1 VAVIDADHLSH
12 ELVNKPGPAYDK
24 ILARFGADLAISPG
38 GPIDRKK
45 LGAIVFADSAARTD
59 LEAILHPAIGE
70 LQKTRTIE
78 LAKTHNIIAV
88 LVPLLFETGSQ
99 AKYSAVWAVVV
110 HKEIQIQRLK
120 LRDKLSDEEVV
131 RRIKAQWPQDKK
143 AELADHVIDNSGSPD
158 QTMERVKFLVG
169 EIRTKMGLPQGQ
181 TPRPDHAP
189 APTDGAPAPTDGAP
203 VPTDGAPAPTDGAPA
218 QTDGAPAPTDG
229 APAPSDGAPAPT
241 DGAPAPTDGA
251 PVPTDGAPAPTDG
264 APAPTDGAP
273 APTDGAP
280 APTDGAPAPTDD
292 SASEATNQRN
302 RAALKQLGEIAAE
315 EALEKLGDIGTTSHR
330 EATASMTMAV
340 KAGAGS
346 KTGTGSAAN
355 AADGNTAGKAPGST
369 DAPANN
375 PASQHEIERELQV
388 DVRMSV
394 RNRPGKADPAPT
406 PVPTPAPVPTPTP
419 PPCNQGS
426 KSNHLPIVAC
436 LLAFLAFLAFL
447 LVWSYDDTPVVVK
460 SDPTPVVVTVNNN
473 GGCCDAPVVKPTD
486 PVVKPPVVIT
496 EPKPVDPPPATGGT
510 CKAGVETLSEP
521 PAFTLGY
528 LHNQVRWRVVKW
540 TVTTDGVALN
550 GISCLHTTVEGR
562 DAEGRLVVRQLYG
575 AQLAYQGQYTI
586 TYTDGC
592 MTQVDRFNEH
602 NAFIGRSFYRA
613 NEDGKLVQAIQLDSN
628 QRKLFTVT
636 IELARDGSLYAVSYQ
651 SFAAAGQPRTG
662 YFEKVSQYRDFL
674 SANFYL
680 AELALN

>member
-1 VAVIDADHLSH
+1 MTSISENSQKKTYVIGITGSIGCGKSLVGRQLQELGVAVIDADHLSH
-12 ELVNKPGPAYDK
+12 ELVNNPGPAYDK

-78 LAKTHNIIAV
+78 LAKTHDIVAV
-88 LVPLLFETGSQ
+88 LVPLLFETGSR

-143 AELADHVIDNSGSPD
+143 AELADHVIDNSGAPD

-181 TPRPDHAP
+181 TPKPDH
-189 APTDGAPAPTDGAP
+189 
-203 VPTDGAPAPTDGAPA
+203 
-218 QTDGAPAPTDG
+218 
-229 APAPSDGAPAPT
+229 
-241 DGAPAPTDGA
+241 
-251 PVPTDGAPAPTDG
+251 

-292 SASEATNQRN
+292 SAANEATNQRN

-346 KTGTGSAAN
+346 KTDTNTAAN
-355 AADGNTAGKAPGST
+355 TAAGSTAGTTPDGT
-369 DAPANN
+369 NAPATK
-375 PASQHEIERELQV
+375 PVSQPEIERELQV

-394 RNRPGKADPAPT
+394 RNRPGKADPEPT
-406 PVPTPAPVPTPTP
+406 PVPTPTPVPAPAPTP
-419 PPCNQGS
+419 APCNHGS

-473 GGCCDAPVVKPTD
+473 GGCCSVPVVTPTD
-486 PVVKPPVVIT
+486 PVKPPVVVD
-496 EPKPVDPPPATGGT
+496 PKPVDPPTTTGGT

-521 PAFTLGY
+521 PAFTLSY

-540 TVTTDGVALN
+540 TVTTDGAALN

-586 TYTDGC
+586 TYTADC
-592 MTQVDRFNEH
+592 MTQVDRFNEN
-602 NAFIGRSFYRA
+602 NAFIGRSFYRT

-628 QRKLFTVT
+628 QRKLFAVT

-674 SANFYL
+674 TANFYL

>member
-1 VAVIDADHLSH
+1 MTSISETGQKKTYVIGITGSIGCGKSLVGRQLQELGVAVIDADHLSH

-189 APTDGAPAPTDGAP
+189 A
-203 VPTDGAPAPTDGAPA
+203 
-218 QTDGAPAPTDG
+218 
-229 APAPSDGAPAPT
+229 
-241 DGAPAPTDGA
+241 
-251 PVPTDGAPAPTDG
+251 PTDGAPAPTDG

>member
-1 VAVIDADHLSH
+1 MTSISETGQKKTYVIGITGSIGCGKSLVGRQLQELGVAVIDADHLSH
-12 ELVNKPGPAYDK
+12 ELVNNPGPAYDK

-78 LAKTHNIIAV
+78 LAKTHDIVAV

-99 AKYSAVWAVVV
+99 TKYSAVWAVVV

-181 TPRPDHAP
+181 TPTQDHAP
-189 APTDGAPAPTDGAP
+189 APTDDPTAN
-203 VPTDGAPAPTDGAPA
+203 
-218 QTDGAPAPTDG
+218 
-229 APAPSDGAPAPT
+229 
-241 DGAPAPTDGA
+241 
-251 PVPTDGAPAPTDG
+251 
-264 APAPTDGAP
+264 
-273 APTDGAP
+273 
-280 APTDGAPAPTDD
+280 
-292 SASEATNQRN
+292 EATNQRN

-340 KAGAGS
+340 KAGTGS
-346 KTGTGSAAN
+346 KTDTN
-355 AADGNTAGKAPGST
+355 AAADTAAGTTAGKAPDGT
-369 DAPANN
+369 NAPADN
-375 PASQHEIERELQV
+375 PVSQPEIERELQV

-394 RNRPGKADPAPT
+394 RNRPGKADPNPT
-406 PVPTPAPVPTPTP
+406 PVPTPAPAPVPNPAP
-419 PPCNQGS
+419 APCKHGS

-436 LLAFLAFLAFL
+436 LLAFLGFLAFL

-473 GGCCDAPVVKPTD
+473 GGCCEAPVVKPTD
-486 PVVKPPVVIT
+486 PVVKPPVVVT
-496 EPKPVDPPPATGGT
+496 DPKPVDPPTTTGGT

-521 PAFTLGY
+521 PAFTLSY

-592 MTQVDRFNEH
+592 MTQVDRFNEN
-602 NAFIGRSFYRA
+602 NAFIGRSFYRT

-628 QRKLFTVT
+628 QRKLFAVT

>member
-1 VAVIDADHLSH
+1 MTSISENSQKKTYVIGITGSIGCGKSLVGRQLQELGVAVIDADHLSH
-12 ELVNKPGPAYDK
+12 ELVNNPGPAYDK

-78 LAKTHNIIAV
+78 LAKTHDIVAV
-88 LVPLLFETGSQ
+88 LVPLLFETGSR

-181 TPRPDHAP
+181 TPTPDR
-189 APTDGAPAPTDGAP
+189 
-203 VPTDGAPAPTDGAPA
+203 
-218 QTDGAPAPTDG
+218 
-229 APAPSDGAPAPT
+229 
-241 DGAPAPTDGA
+241 
-251 PVPTDGAPAPTDG
+251 
-264 APAPTDGAP
+264 AP

-292 SASEATNQRN
+292 PTANEATNQRN

-315 EALEKLGDIGTTSHR
+315 EALDKLGDIGTTSHR

-340 KAGAGS
+340 KAGTGS
-346 KTGTGSAAN
+346 KTDTNAAAN
-355 AADGNTAGKAPGST
+355 TAAGSTAGNATGGTNAPSN
-369 DAPANN
+369 APV
-375 PASQHEIERELQV
+375 SQPEIERELQV

-394 RNRPGKADPAPT
+394 RNRPGKADPNPT
-406 PVPTPAPVPTPTP
+406 PVPTPTPVPAPVPTPAP
-419 PPCNQGS
+419 APCNHGS

-473 GGCCDAPVVKPTD
+473 GGCCSVPVVTPTD

-496 EPKPVDPPPATGGT
+496 EPKPVDPPPTTGGT

-521 PAFTLGY
+521 PAFTLSN

-540 TVTTDGVALN
+540 TVTTEGTALN

-592 MTQVDRFNEH
+592 MTQVDRFNEN
-602 NAFIGRSFYRA
+602 NAFIGRSFYRT

-628 QRKLFTVT
+628 QRKLFAVT

-674 SANFYL
+674 TANFYL

>member
-1 VAVIDADHLSH
+1 MTSISENSQKKTYVIGITGSIGCGKSLVGRQLQELGVAVIDADHLSH
-12 ELVNKPGPAYDK
+12 ELVNNPGPAYDK

-78 LAKTHNIIAV
+78 LAKTHDIVAV
-88 LVPLLFETGSQ
+88 LVPLLFETGSR

-143 AELADHVIDNSGSPD
+143 AELADHVIDNSGAPD

-181 TPRPDHAP
+181 TPTPDHAP
-189 APTDGAPAPTDGAP
+189 APTDGAPAPTD
-203 VPTDGAPAPTDGAPA
+203 DPA
-218 QTDGAPAPTDG
+218 
-229 APAPSDGAPAPT
+229 
-241 DGAPAPTDGA
+241 
-251 PVPTDGAPAPTDG
+251 
-264 APAPTDGAP
+264 
-273 APTDGAP
+273 
-280 APTDGAPAPTDD
+280 
-292 SASEATNQRN
+292 ASEATNQRN

-346 KTGTGSAAN
+346 KTDTNTGVNTAAGSTTGSTP
-355 AADGNTAGKAPGST
+355 DGTN
-369 DAPANN
+369 APAKEQV
-375 PASQHEIERELQV
+375 SQPEIERELQV

-394 RNRPGKADPAPT
+394 RNRPGKADPDPVPTPGPTPT
-406 PVPTPAPVPTPTP
+406 PVPAPAP
-419 PPCNQGS
+419 CNHGS

-473 GGCCDAPVVKPTD
+473 GGCCSQPVVTPTD
-486 PVVKPPVVIT
+486 PVVKPPVVVD
-496 EPKPVDPPPATGGT
+496 PKPVDPPTTTGGT

-521 PAFTLGY
+521 PAFTLSY

-540 TVTTDGVALN
+540 TVTTDGAALN

-586 TYTDGC
+586 TYTADC
-592 MTQVDRFNEH
+592 MTQVDRFNEN
-602 NAFIGRSFYRA
+602 NAFIGRSFYRT

-628 QRKLFTVT
+628 QRKLFAVT

-674 SANFYL
+674 TANFYL

>member
-1 VAVIDADHLSH
+1 MTSISENSQKKTYVIGITGSIGCGKSLVGRQLQELGVAVIDADHLSH
-12 ELVNKPGPAYDK
+12 ELVNNPGPAYDK

-78 LAKTHNIIAV
+78 LAKTHDIVAV
-88 LVPLLFETGSQ
+88 LVPLLFETGSR

-143 AELADHVIDNSGSPD
+143 AELADHVIDNSGAPD

-181 TPRPDHAP
+181 TPKPDH
-189 APTDGAPAPTDGAP
+189 
-203 VPTDGAPAPTDGAPA
+203 
-218 QTDGAPAPTDG
+218 
-229 APAPSDGAPAPT
+229 
-241 DGAPAPTDGA
+241 
-251 PVPTDGAPAPTDG
+251 APAPTDG

-292 SASEATNQRN
+292 SAANEATNQRN

-340 KAGAGS
+340 KAGTGS
-346 KTGTGSAAN
+346 KTDTNAAAN
-355 AADGNTAGKAPGST
+355 TAAGTTAGNAPGGT
-369 DAPANN
+369 NAPANK
-375 PASQHEIERELQV
+375 PVSQPEIERELQV

-394 RNRPGKADPAPT
+394 RNRPGKADPDPVPVPT
-406 PVPTPAPVPTPTP
+406 PTPVPAPVPTPAP
-419 PPCNQGS
+419 CNHGS

-447 LVWSYDDTPVVVK
+447 LGWSYDDTPVVVK

-473 GGCCDAPVVKPTD
+473 GGCCSVPVVTPTD
-486 PVVKPPVVIT
+486 PVKPPVVVD
-496 EPKPVDPPPATGGT
+496 PKPVDPPTTTGGT

-521 PAFTLGY
+521 PAFTLSY

-540 TVTTDGVALN
+540 TVTTDGAALN

-586 TYTDGC
+586 TYTADC
-592 MTQVDRFNEH
+592 MTQVDRFNEN
-602 NAFIGRSFYRA
+602 NAFIGRSFYRT

-628 QRKLFTVT
+628 QRKLFAVT

-674 SANFYL
+674 TANFYL